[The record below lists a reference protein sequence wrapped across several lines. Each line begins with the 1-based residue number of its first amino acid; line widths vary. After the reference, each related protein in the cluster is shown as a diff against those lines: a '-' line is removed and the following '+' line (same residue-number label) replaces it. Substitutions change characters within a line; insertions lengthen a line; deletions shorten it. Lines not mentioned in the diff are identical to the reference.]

1 VPRTRHAGSIRSMVI
16 SMGLILAMVFVVV
29 WVVPRPSAVEQPPAD
44 VPNAA
49 AGAASQL
56 SFVPPVPQGLDGWT
70 ATSAQVN
77 RSTDDV
83 RTWHVGYR
91 TDDGD
96 YVAVEVARDVTPTW
110 QRAQTAG
117 GSADGT
123 ATVQDRQWDRF
134 LQEDRGRRSL
144 VRVQDGVTV
153 VATGESDD
161 DVLAELVTATEA
173 GWAAVGS
180 TWGAPAAGA
189 TAS

>member
-1 VPRTRHAGSIRSMVI
+1 MPRTRHKGSITSMVI

-29 WVVPRPSAVEQPPAD
+29 WVIPRPSSVEQPPAD

-49 AGAASQL
+49 AGAVSQL
-56 SFVPPVPQGLDGWT
+56 SFVPPVPQGLDGWV

-91 TDDGD
+91 TDDGE

-110 QRAQTAG
+110 QRAQTAS

-123 ATVQDRQWDRF
+123 ATVEGQEWDRF
-134 LQEDRGRRSL
+134 LQEDRGRHSL

-153 VATGESDD
+153 VATGESDY
-161 DVLAELVTATEA
+161 DVLAELVTATGA
-173 GWAAVGS
+173 GWAAAGS
-180 TWGAPAAGA
+180 TWGAPAA
-189 TAS
+189 